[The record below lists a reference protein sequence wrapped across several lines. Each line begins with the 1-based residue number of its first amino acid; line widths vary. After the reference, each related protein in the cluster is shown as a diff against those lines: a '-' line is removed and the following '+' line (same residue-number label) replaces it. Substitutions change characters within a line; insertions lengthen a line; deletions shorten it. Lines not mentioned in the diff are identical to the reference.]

1 MESRLALLALALLS
15 LSGCD
20 SWYWRRMDLAESQVA
35 VTSNAD
41 SRQSVLEAVRE
52 YAKQE
57 GIPCKD
63 SGKLP
68 IDCWRQPIR
77 LWAFENGNIISVC
90 YSAMGIPLES
100 GKFTRRMDEF
110 EALIRK
116 RVETTLTVTPLQCP
130 NAPAQSNA
138 KDL

>member
-1 MESRLALLALALLS
+1 
-15 LSGCD
+15 
-20 SWYWRRMDLAESQVA
+20 
-35 VTSNAD
+35 
-41 SRQSVLEAVRE
+41 
-52 YAKQE
+52 
-57 GIPCKD
+57 
-63 SGKLP
+63 
-68 IDCWRQPIR
+68 
-77 LWAFENGNIISVC
+77 
-90 YSAMGIPLES
+90 MGIPLES